1 MADAD
6 KSLKTSIET
15 DASQAISEQ
24 ERYNK
29 KLQEMAVRTQE
40 AAQATRELADAEALA
55 TLKAEALAKQN
66 EKLAAGNELARY
78 NETLERMAGNQA
90 MAARTAREL
99 ADAQAAA
106 FADARVSGPANWSK
120 ELYEMGNAGG
130 EAGQKIKNASD
141 EATLSLFE
149 QKKLIN
155 QLSHAFPELGWVAR
169 AALNPVTAGASLSI
183 LLFAQAKKSLAEYNA
198 ELDALGERAATVGW
212 NLKEAFAEVE
222 RINQFKFDPEANGLN
237 AMAKAQK
244 SFKDDLTATLEAM
257 RRQDEILA
265 ARDDAAKGAAIAKIN
280 LAEAEGK
287 MTPAQALQAKAGV
300 NTAFEARKA
309 QREVDAKMQEKAAAD
324 EEAARLSNTANNLE
338 FTRLKPLQAE
348 QDKRRALIGEQGLPA
363 QISTE
368 AAQLEELKKQ
378 QEAARKQYEKDKED
392 IAHLESVR
400 RSVGADLDQSGGF
413 WTAESRQRRRIANFE
428 SQGGEISKRKSALDQ
443 SRDRLA
449 RLQGDE
455 EEQKDIE
462 GRVRSLRESAV
473 GPRRAGDAA
482 AADASKIATIANER
496 IGSQQYEGYAAA
508 LVKSITERD
517 QLLGSISQVSQITPA
532 LRTAIVKFNAEIEE
546 LQRIVKALEQRGANT
561 STNGAFN

>member
-6 KSLKTSIET
+6 KSLKTSIDT

-55 TLKAEALAKQN
+55 SLKAEALAKQN

-141 EATLSLFE
+141 EATLSLSE

-324 EEAARLSNTANNLE
+324 EEAARLSNAANNLE

-368 AAQLEELKKQ
+368 ADQLKGMNKE
-378 QEAARKQYEKDKED
+378 QEAARKQYEKDKKD

-400 RSVGADLDQSGGF
+400 RSIGADLDQSGFF
-413 WTAESRQRRRIANFE
+413 WTAESRQRRRIASFE
-428 SQGGEISKRKSALDQ
+428 SKDVEIGERKSALDE

-517 QLLGSISQVSQITPA
+517 QLLGSISQASQITPA